1 MKKIILSGA
10 ALVGALTLSG
20 CGTETLSCTMT
31 DESDLYNMTK
41 EIKATFD
48 GKQTKSVEAIMTM
61 KVDESYADSMDSLK
75 SSIESEMAD
84 YEEKYG
90 VDTDLNV
97 NGTTLKYSMKADAS
111 KMTDEAKSL
120 FGFDTSADQSKE
132 AAQKSLEDAGY
143 TCK

>member
-1 MKKIILSGA
+1 
-10 ALVGALTLSG
+10 
-20 CGTETLSCTMT
+20 MT
-31 DESDLYNMTK
+31 Q

-61 KVDESYADSMDSLK
+61 KVDESYADS
-75 SSIESEMAD
+75 
-84 YEEKYG
+84 
-90 VDTDLNV
+90 
-97 NGTTLKYSMKADAS
+97 KYSMKADAS